1 MEKKIYEVPH
11 IQVIALE
18 YDSCFICTSPKDTF
32 TMGTNSGGADYQN
45 GESIEGSPDDID

>member
-18 YDSCFICTSPKDTF
+18 YDSCFICTSPGDTF
-32 TMGTNSGGADYQN
+32 TIGMNTGEGDNQN
-45 GESIEGSPDDID
+45 NESIYGSPDDID

>member
-18 YDSCFICTSPKDTF
+18 YDSCFICTSPGDTF
-32 TMGTNSGGADYQN
+32 TIGTNTGEGGNQN
-45 GESIEGSPDDID
+45 GASYDESPDDID